1 MHGIDTKMASPS
13 PPPAFGSSKMTGGI
27 LHGKQVK
34 YDLADAHNTQ
44 NQALPITARV
54 HLYAGCLKP
63 NEVSIQDNPTAKIRC
78 SAYTSTTTLLPA
90 LARKYEELSGKCLM
104 LSIFLL

>member
-34 YDLADAHNTQ
+34 YDLADASSTQ
-44 NQALPITARV
+44 NQVIPITARV
-54 HLYAGCLKP
+54 YLYAGCLKP
-63 NEVSIQDNPTAKIRC
+63 NEVSIQDDPTTKIRC
-78 SAYTSTTTLLPA
+78 SPYTSTTTLLPA
-90 LARKYEELSGKCLM
+90 LAHKYEELSGVL
-104 LSIFLL
+104 